1 VQSVRRIVLTPGDRD
16 LPEGMSASAFHEA
29 LADAASAWSATPCG
43 VTISVGEP
51 ASRWSATE
59 DGLSLVAFRAREWCH
74 NERCGPTSTFHP
86 RALAMTTKYPKGAS
100 GAELREADIELRASA
115 FRSSSSSAQTAGRA
129 PSLKT
134 VLVHEIGH
142 VLGIKDACVD
152 GHRISGEP
160 VIGDC
165 SPEARDSVM
174 FAPSRLDAPSESDIA
189 TLCSLYPPE
198 PRAVTSSGL
207 SSAQAFAGALA
218 LAGVVLIAA
227 VTRKAARRRSCRP

>member
-1 VQSVRRIVLTPGDRD
+1 MRRIVLTPGDRD

-29 LADAASAWSATPCG
+29 LADAASAWSAVRCG
-43 VTISVGEP
+43 VTVTVSEP

-59 DGLSLVAFRAREWCH
+59 DGVSLVAFRAREWCH

-115 FRSSSSSAQTAGRA
+115 FRSSSSSDDTAGRA

-142 VLGIKDACVD
+142 VLGMKDACVD
-152 GHRISGEP
+152 GHRISGMP

-165 SPEARDSVM
+165 SLEARDSVM
-174 FAPSRLDAPSESDIA
+174 FAPSRLDAPSQSDVA

-198 PRAVTSSGL
+198 PGAAVTPSRLSLGHEGL
-207 SSAQAFAGALA
+207 AALA
-218 LAGVVLIAA
+218 LACLIVGVVLYKR
-227 VTRKAARRRSCRP
+227 VRVSRR